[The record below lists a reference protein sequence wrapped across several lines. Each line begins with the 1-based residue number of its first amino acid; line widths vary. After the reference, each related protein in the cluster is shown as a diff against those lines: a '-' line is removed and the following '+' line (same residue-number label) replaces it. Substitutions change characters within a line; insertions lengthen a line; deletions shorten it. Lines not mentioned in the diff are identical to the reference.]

1 MKKRQ
6 ILWAIVFGSMLAI
19 TGCGDDENGGGGS
32 GTGASGGDGTGATG
46 GGGTGAT
53 GGGSN
58 PSSTCEAFCGG
69 SCLVESIDP
78 GDDFDACVSA
88 CGPFFDDQCGSEA
101 QAFVNC
107 LESVDCDENAAQ
119 SQCQNQTIAWT
130 QCLGGFSF

>member
-1 MKKRQ
+1 MEKRQ
-6 ILWAIVFGSMLAI
+6 ILWAIVFGSMLAM
-19 TGCGDDENGGGGS
+19 TGCGDDETGGGGS
-32 GTGASGGDGTGATG
+32 GTGATGGDGTGATG
-46 GGGTGAT
+46 GGG
-53 GGGSN
+53 SN
-58 PSSTCEAFCGG
+58 PSSTCEALCGG
-69 SCLVESIDP
+69 SCLVQGVDP

-88 CGPFFDDQCGSEA
+88 CGSFFDDQCGSEA